1 MSIEQGELTINPET
15 IQLQEELQN
24 VPTTENDIVILLKY
38 DEAKNHII
46 FDIQTS
52 SDSSSGIFIDGRG
65 VSEFTNS
72 LNTILQNH
80 PKIKEISNLYNTY
93 EFKVHENQ
101 IPVSKPSMTSRVSS
115 YFSQFGKKSN
125 TGGKKTKSKRS
136 YNSNKTLKNR
146 K

>member
-1 MSIEQGELTINPET
+1 MSTEQGELTINPET

-38 DEAKNHII
+38 DEAKNHMM

-52 SDSSSGIFIDGRG
+52 NDSFSGIFMDGRG

-72 LNTILQNH
+72 LNTVLQNH
-80 PKIKEISNLYNTY
+80 PKSKEISNLYNTY
-93 EFKVHENQ
+93 EFKAHENQ
-101 IPVSKPSMTSRVSS
+101 IPVSKPSMARMLSN
-115 YFSQFGKKSN
+115 FSLFGKKSN